1 MEWKNMENMKN
12 VFVWRWYHV
21 HVFFGK
27 YEPPWSSILPCQG
40 TLLFHKYVYRTWIQ
54 DVMIR
59 KRQYYTR
66 YMKISQVCYFYA
78 MCEITKLGNMFVF
91 HLDITAGNFLDWKIM
106 QMENFYFYLDKK
118 GKIVW
123 YIKIFN
129 LLILICD
136 YLFGKNIL
144 WNWDSEYLRSVRHKF

>member
-1 MEWKNMENMKN
+1 MISCTCL
-12 VFVWRWYHV
+12 
-21 HVFFGK
+21 FGK

-54 DVMIR
+54 DVMIW
-59 KRQYYTR
+59 KQQYYTR
-66 YMKISQVCYFYA
+66 YMKISQVYYFL
-78 MCEITKLGNMFVF
+78 CHVLNNKTRKDVCF
-91 HLDITAGNFLDWKIM
+91 HLAIDITAGNFLDWKIM
-106 QMENFYFYLDKK
+106 QMENCYFYL

-129 LLILICD
+129 LLILICE